1 MPFGYRG
8 KILHVDL
15 TKGRLEVEEP
25 PEAFYRKYMGGGAM
39 GMYYI
44 LKMMPAGADALGPDN
59 VIAMMASVTT
69 GAPISGQS
77 RFNVNAKSPITGA
90 IGDSQSGG
98 FFPAALKFAGFDGI
112 VVTGRSPEPVALIIE
127 EGKEPRLGD
136 ASHVMGMLTAES
148 EDILKEEV
156 GGTNKHVL
164 QHGPAAERGVL
175 FSNILSMS
183 CRCNG
188 RTGMGLVMASKN
200 LKAVVVSGKQKV
212 DLADPETVKTLQKE
226 GAKNLLPANDDVNY
240 LGKYGTASSFNV
252 HNELGFQPT
261 RNYNEGFMEHG
272 EDISGETMYDTILK
286 KRDTCYACV
295 VRCKRVVEITEGPHQ
310 VDPRY
315 GGPEFETVSTFGS
328 YCNIRNLAAIARANQ
343 TCNEHGV
350 DTITCGASIAFAI
363 ECFEKGIIGLEETGG
378 LELRFGDAE
387 VMLAVLEQIVTNTG
401 VLGSVLSQG
410 SANAAELWGPEAADC
425 LVTVKKQELPAHMP
439 QFKKALG
446 LIYAVNPFGADH
458 QSAEHDISYEE
469 GASDLMLDRLA
480 QIDLQNP
487 PPPESFGP
495 EKIRFAAISQD
506 YYSLTDCLELCQ
518 FVWAPAW
525 SLYGP
530 SELVDFV
537 RAVTGWQVSL
547 YELMRLGERRVNM
560 MRAFNAREGFGR
572 KDDKLP
578 SKFFRPLE
586 GSGPNSGKALNRD
599 EFEAAIDLYYQL
611 RGWTEDGV
619 PTPAKMID
627 LGLEWVEMGSLTP
640 RRSTIICRS
649 ASS

>member
-1 MPFGYRG
+1 MVSMPFGYRR

-15 TKGRLEVEEP
+15 TDGRLEVEEP
-25 PEAFYRKYMGGGAM
+25 PDSFYRKYMGGGAM

-44 LKMMPAGADALGPDN
+44 LKMMPPGADALGPDN
-59 VIAMMASVTT
+59 VIAMMAGVTT

-98 FFPAALKFAGFDGI
+98 YFPAALKFAGFDGI
-112 VVTGRSPEPVALIIE
+112 VVRGCSPGPVALIIE
-127 EGKEPRLGD
+127 EDEEPRLID
-136 ASHVMGMLTAES
+136 ASHVMGLLTAES
-148 EDILKEEV
+148 EDLLKEEV

-175 FSNILSMS
+175 FSNLLSMS

-212 DLADPETVKTLQKE
+212 DLADKETVKALQKA
-226 GAKNLLPANDDVNY
+226 GAKTYMPANEEVDY
-240 LGKYGTASSFNV
+240 LGKIGTSSSLAF

-261 RNYNEGFMEHG
+261 RNYNEGWMEHG
-272 EDISGETMYDTILK
+272 DDISGETMYDTILK

-295 VRCKRVVEITEGPHQ
+295 VRCKRVVEITEGPYQ
-310 VDPRY
+310 VNPRY
-315 GGPEFETVSTFGS
+315 GGPEYETLSTFGS
-328 YCNIRNLAAIARANQ
+328 YCNIRDLAAIAKANEL
-343 TCNEHGV
+343 CNAHGV
-350 DTITCGASIAFAI
+350 DTITCGATISFAI

-378 LELRFGDAE
+378 LELRYGDPDLMLE
-387 VMLAVLEQIVTNTG
+387 VLQQIVTNSG
-401 VLGSVLSQG
+401 ALGSILSQG
-410 SANAAELWGPEAADC
+410 SANAAERWGPDAADC

-458 QSAEHDISYEE
+458 QSSEHDISYEE
-469 GASDLMLDRLA
+469 GAADLHLERLA
-480 QIDLQNP
+480 QIDLQSP
-487 PPPESFGP
+487 PPPGSFGP
-495 EKIRFAAISQD
+495 EKIRFAAITQN
-506 YYSLTDCLELCQ
+506 YYSITDCLELCQ

-537 RAVTGWQVSL
+537 KAVTGWSVSL
-547 YELMRLGERRVNM
+547 YELMRVGERRINM

-578 SKFFRPLE
+578 NKFFRPL
-586 GSGPNSGKALNRD
+586 GGKGPNVGETLDRE
-599 EFEAAIDLYYQL
+599 EFEAAIDLYYQMK
-611 RGWTEDGV
+611 GWDEEGV
-619 PTPAKMID
+619 PTRAKMID
-627 LGLEWVEMGSLTP
+627 LGLEWVDMGS
-640 RRSTIICRS
+640 
-649 ASS
+649 